1 MNLKEERQKAS
12 KLKNQIK
19 EKQAQIDDLI
29 KIADSK
35 LSSIENGVKSLR
47 TELFSE
53 LLKK

>member
-19 EKQAQIDDLI
+19 EKQAQIEDLL
-29 KIADSK
+29 KIVDSK
-35 LSSIENGVKSLR
+35 LSFIENSVQSLK